1 MCIRDS
7 GNTTLGFPAPGS
19 NDFTALVAQLQA
31 LDDLVDSVG
40 DSVVAESVYQL
51 VQGNPLRSGAT
62 LDAIAT
68 GEMPPPE
75 LDVIRTPRTGIG
87 LTHRLCALF
96 PMSAGTSP
104 STWPTQQPS
113 ARAQAEPVLNA
124 WVATLLPNPALVRC
138 KADYVNPQDGQVVQ
152 TVETALPVL
161 ELAPLDAVY
170 MAEATDRAQRGE
182 LEQRWVAHLH
192 RTRPASVPAEAI
204 VRLQFGRAPGWTN
217 ELVSIGEFCEVTR
230 TIRRLLSNARSI
242 DGRDL
247 SLPESP
253 AASGLDTQEFT
264 GRVTQ
269 ALQSLTAAH
278 RTLQN
283 LLPADPSTG
292 DGAQP
297 VSYTH
302 LRAHE
307 TVLALVCRLLLET
320 KKHKQKKKKKNH

>member
-1 MCIRDS
+1 
-7 GNTTLGFPAPGS
+7 
-19 NDFTALVAQLQA
+19 VA
-31 LDDLVDSVG
+31 
-40 DSVVAESVYQL
+40 
-51 VQGNPLRSGAT
+51 
-62 LDAIAT
+62 DAA
-68 GEMPPPE
+68 
-75 LDVIRTPRTGIG
+75 
-87 LTHRLCALF
+87 
-96 PMSAGTSP
+96 
-104 STWPTQQPS
+104 PS

-138 KADYVNPQDGQVVQ
+138 KADYVNPQDGQVYQ
-152 TVETALPVL
+152 TVETALTVL
-161 ELAPLDAVY
+161 DLAPLDAVY

-182 LEQRWVAHLH
+182 LEQRWIAHLH
-192 RTRPASVPAEAI
+192 RTRPASVPAEAT
-204 VRLQFGRAPGWTN
+204 VRLHFGRAPGWTN

-269 ALQSLTAAH
+269 ARQSLTAAH

-297 VSYTH
+297 N
-302 LRAHE
+302 LDAPAHSPVPTRIAFGMPAPCPWTSAARE
-307 TVLALVCRLLLET
+307 QSHDRYC
-320 KKHKQKKKKKNH
+320 